1 MSKNICIFEDD
12 RSENLLPLV
21 YLRPVFELRCGIS
34 SLREKIERAY
44 PHLRVHLVC
53 RRYLTD
59 IVKEKVKVASVNDF
73 RTLRDENCLFINGR
87 LLARNDLSKNIPLEG
102 PEEVGLREGTLVYTR
117 LKSGTIKQVLKD
129 TGEDLTKVNVDIL
142 KGKAGTREVE
152 VDFISYP
159 WDLVKYNAEAI
170 KDDCQALGGGKVEG
184 FLDERVAIYGD
195 RAELHIEEEARVEA
209 GVVLNLKGGPIYI
222 SRGAWIRPFTVIDGP
237 SFVGEDSIIDGAKLR
252 EGCSIGKVCRI
263 GGEVEESILQAYSNK
278 HHDGFLGHAYVGEWV
293 NLGAMVTNS
302 DLKNN
307 YGEVK
312 VYVKGELINSGAIK
326 VGCFIADHAKLNI
339 GTLLDTGTV
348 IGVAAN
354 ILGSSSPPKYVPSFS
369 WGGGREFVE
378 HDPEKAIASAK
389 KIMAR
394 RKVEQSPA
402 EAALLRQV
410 YEMTAG
416 EREKAGVSKG

>member
-1 MSKNICIFEDD
+1 MKRSICIFEDD
-12 RSENLLPLV
+12 GYQNLLPLV
-21 YLRPVFELRCGIS
+21 YLRPIFELRCGIS
-34 SLREKIERAY
+34 LLREKMERAY
-44 PHLRVHLVC
+44 PDLRVHLVC

-59 IVKEKVKVASVNDF
+59 IVKEKVKVASVNDP
-73 RTLRDENCLFINGR
+73 RILRDEDCLFLNGR

-102 PEEVGLREGTLVYTR
+102 PEEVGLREGVLVYAR
-117 LKSGTIKQVLKD
+117 LKSGTMKQVLQD
-129 TGEDLTKVNVDIL
+129 TGEDLTKVNTDIL
-142 KGKAGTREVE
+142 KGRVETREVE

-170 KDDCQALGGGKVEG
+170 KDDYQALRGGSEKG

-195 RAELHIEEEARVEA
+195 RAELHIEKEARVEA
-209 GVVLNLKGGPIYI
+209 GVVLNLEGGPIYI
-222 SRGAWIRPFTVIDGP
+222 GRGARIRPFTVIDGP
-237 SFVGEDSIIDGAKLR
+237 SFVGEDAIIDGAKLR
-252 EGCSIGKVCRI
+252 KGCSIGKLCRI

-293 NLGAMVTNS
+293 NLGAMTTNS

-312 VYVKGELINSGAIK
+312 AYVKGELINSGEIK
-326 VGCFIADHAKLNI
+326 VGCFIADHAKLSI
-339 GTLLDTGTV
+339 GTFLDTGTV
-348 IGVAAN
+348 VGVAAN
-354 ILGSSSPPKYVPSFS
+354 ILEGSPLPKYVPSFS
-369 WGGGREFVE
+369 WGGGRELVE
-378 HDPEKAIASAK
+378 HDPEKAVISAK

-402 EAALLRQV
+402 QATLLRQV

-416 EREKAGVSKG
+416 EREKAGVDKE

>member
-1 MSKNICIFEDD
+1 MSRSICIFEDD
-12 RSENLLPLV
+12 RAQNLLPLV
-21 YLRPVFELRCGIS
+21 YLRPIFELRCGIS

-44 PHLRVHLVC
+44 PGLRVHLVC
-53 RRYLTD
+53 REYLVNT
-59 IVKEKVKVASVNDF
+59 VREKVKAASINDP
-73 RTLRDENCLFINGR
+73 RTLGEEDCLFINGR

-102 PEEVGLREGTLVYTR
+102 PEEVGLREGVLVYAR

-129 TGEDLTKVNVDIL
+129 AGEGLTKVNVDIL
-142 KGKAGTREVE
+142 KGKARTREVE
-152 VDFISYP
+152 VNFISYP

-170 KDDCQALGGGKVEG
+170 KDDYQALSGGKVKG

-195 RAELHIEEEARVEA
+195 RFKLYIGEGARVEA
-209 GVVLNLKGGPIYI
+209 GVVLNLEGGPIYI
-222 SRGAWIRPFTVIDGP
+222 DRGARVRPFTIIDGP

-252 EGCSIGKVCRI
+252 EGCSIGKLCRI
-263 GGEVEESILQAYSNK
+263 GGEVEASIIQAYSNK

-312 VYVKGELINSGAIK
+312 VYVKGELINSGEIK
-326 VGCFIADHAKLNI
+326 VGCFIADHAKLGI
-339 GTLLDTGTV
+339 GTLLNTGTV
-348 IGVAAN
+348 IGVATN
-354 ILGSSSPPKYVPSFS
+354 ILGSGPPPKYVPSFS

-378 HDPEKAIASAK
+378 HDPERAVASAK

-394 RKVEQSPA
+394 RRVEQSLV
-402 EAALLRQV
+402 EAALLHQV
-410 YEMTAG
+410 CEMTAG
-416 EREKAGVSKG
+416 ERKKAGVNKG

>member
-12 RSENLLPLV
+12 RSDNLLPLV
-21 YLRPVFELRCGIS
+21 YLRPVFELRCGIN

-44 PHLRVHLVC
+44 PDSRVHLVC
-53 RRYLTD
+53 RGYLADT
-59 IVKEKVKVASVNDF
+59 VKEKVKSTSVNDP
-73 RTLRDENCLFINGR
+73 RTLGEEDCLFINGR
-87 LLARNDLSKNIPLEG
+87 LLARNDLSKNIPLDG
-102 PEEVGLREGTLVYTR
+102 PEEVGLKEGILVYAR
-117 LKSGTIKQVLKD
+117 LKSATIKQVLKD
-129 TGEDLTKVNVDIL
+129 TGEDLTRVTVNIL
-142 KGKAGTREVE
+142 KGKDGTREVE

-170 KDDCQALGGGKVEG
+170 KDDYQALGGGKVEG
-184 FLDERVAIYGD
+184 FLDERAAIYGD
-195 RAELHIEEEARVEA
+195 RSQLYIGEGARVEA
-209 GVVLNLKGGPIYI
+209 GVVLNLEGGPIYI
-222 SRGAWIRPFTVIDGP
+222 GRGAKIRPFTIIDGP

-263 GGEVEESILQAYSNK
+263 GGEVEESIFQAYSNK
-278 HHDGFLGHAYVGEWV
+278 HHDGFLGHAYMGEWV
-293 NLGAMVTNS
+293 NLGAMATNS

-312 VYVKGELINSGAIK
+312 VHVKGELMNSKEIK
-326 VGCFIADHAKLNI
+326 VGCFIADHTKLGI
-339 GTLLDTGTV
+339 GTLLNTGTV

-354 ILGSSSPPKYVPSFS
+354 IFGSGLPPKYVPSFS
-369 WGGGREFVE
+369 WGGGKEFVE
-378 HDPEKAIASAK
+378 HDPGKAIANAK

-394 RKVEQSPA
+394 RKVEQSSA

-416 EREKAGVSKG
+416 EREETGVSKG